1 MQTRDKIL
9 ALAEGYLLQ
18 QGYGGFSYADIAK
31 ALNIKNAAIH
41 YHFSSKEELV
51 LAIIKNAHSRFEHW
65 KKHLEVQVH
74 WVRVSRFI
82 KIYDNSCDKSD
93 SMCLVTA
100 LCSDYA
106 LLPTK
111 VQGALNNF
119 AKAIHQWFS
128 EILASGRAAGE
139 FNFEGSASQRASI
152 IQTSLMGGLLINR
165 VMGRSQYEDIKNQ
178 LINDIQS

>member
-9 ALAEGYLLQ
+9 ELAEGYLLQ

-41 YHFSSKEELV
+41 YHFSSKEDLV
-51 LAIIKNAHSRFEHW
+51 LAIIENVHSRFEHW
-65 KKHLEVQVH
+65 KKHLELQDH
-74 WVRVSRFI
+74 WERVSRFI

-111 VQGALNNF
+111 VQDVLNDF

-128 EILASGRAAGE
+128 ETLASGRVAGE
-139 FNFEGSASQRASI
+139 FNFEGTASQRASI

-178 LINDIQS
+178 LIKDIQS